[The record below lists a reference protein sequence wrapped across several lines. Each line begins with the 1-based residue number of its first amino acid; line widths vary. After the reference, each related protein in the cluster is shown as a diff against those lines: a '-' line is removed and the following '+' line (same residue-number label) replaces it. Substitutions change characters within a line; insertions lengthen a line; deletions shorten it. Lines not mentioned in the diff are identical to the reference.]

1 MPYST
6 REITPQLVKMN
17 KKKGIVTLENHNTL
31 AYIECNFKG
40 AYFIRS
46 MLILTE
52 LFNASPLNIPF
63 CSSAKSIS

>member
-31 AYIECNFKG
+31 AYIECKFKVRTG
-40 AYFIRS
+40 Q
-46 MLILTE
+46 L
-52 LFNASPLNIPF
+52 
-63 CSSAKSIS
+63 SSTS